1 MDWISDQRLS
11 RLRDIVRAPE
21 NEEFRYSILEEI
33 GRGGMATVY
42 RAEDRTL
49 NRQVALKV
57 LTAAGETADLAER
70 MRREAFILAR
80 LEHPGIVPIHDAG
93 TLPDGRLYYAMKMV
107 NGERLDEYC
116 SRPRTVPERMRVFLR
131 ICEPVGFAHAS
142 GIIHRD
148 LKPQNIIVG
157 EFGEVLVLDW
167 GVAKVLRHAEAA
179 SAVSNAISP
188 IETAHGTVIGTA
200 GYMAPEQS
208 AGQPNDIDPRS
219 DVYSLGRV
227 LAFLLAGAELE
238 TRASKR
244 LLAIAEK
251 ASAPGRAERY
261 PDVSS
266 LAADIGRFLDGQPVS
281 AYRESMLERATAW
294 VARNKTVTALV
305 LAYVLMRAALIFFLG
320 R

>member
-11 RLRDIVRAPE
+11 RLRDIVSAPE

-57 LTAAGETADLAER
+57 LTPTGETAQLAER
-70 MRREAFILAR
+70 MRREALILAR

-116 SRPRTVPERMRVFLR
+116 ARARTVPERMRVFLR
-131 ICEPVGFAHAS
+131 ICEPVGFAHAG

-167 GVAKVLRHAEAA
+167 GVAKVLRHAEVA
-179 SAVSNAISP
+179 SAGVIAPSAL
-188 IETAHGTVIGTA
+188 ETAHGTVIGTA
-200 GYMAPEQS
+200 GYRAPVNRTISTPAATFTRS
-208 AGQPNDIDPRS
+208 AGCWLS
-219 DVYSLGRV
+219 C
-227 LAFLLAGAELE
+227 
-238 TRASKR
+238 
-244 LLAIAEK
+244 
-251 ASAPGRAERY
+251 
-261 PDVSS
+261 
-266 LAADIGRFLDGQPVS
+266 
-281 AYRESMLERATAW
+281 
-294 VARNKTVTALV
+294 
-305 LAYVLMRAALIFFLG
+305 
-320 R
+320 